1 MPARHTWETI
11 QRTRPAKHVRQLP
24 IYEVP
29 LHFTF
34 APGNVA
40 QHTMAAKDWFGCLC
54 WDRDGTYFWLQFSEG
69 GKALK
74 RRPFVWKGGKGI
86 PAGEVIE
93 ELREVRR
100 DAG

>member
-1 MPARHTWETI
+1 MPSDTWKSI

-34 APGNVA
+34 APGSVV
-40 QHTMAAKDWFGCLC
+40 QHTMAGKDWFGCLC
-54 WDRDGTYFWLQFSEG
+54 WDREGTYFWLQFSE
-69 GKALK
+69 
-74 RRPFVWKGGKGI
+74 GGKGI